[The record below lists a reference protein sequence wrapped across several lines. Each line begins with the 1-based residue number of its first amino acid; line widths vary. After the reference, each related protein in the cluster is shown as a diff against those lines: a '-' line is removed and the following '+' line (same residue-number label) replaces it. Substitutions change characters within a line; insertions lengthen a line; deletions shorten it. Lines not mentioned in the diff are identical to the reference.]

1 MSFIIGCR
9 VVEFEP
15 IEASAAF
22 RFVGFDGIEEGE
34 SADGSKVRHG
44 DRAAGFEF
52 FEVEF
57 SPE

>member
-1 MSFIIGCR
+1 M
-9 VVEFEP
+9 EFEP

-44 DRAAGFEF
+44 DRAAGFES